1 VVGAGVAAWRRVVAQ
16 AAMAGVPTPAFAS
29 SLSYY
34 DGLRAERSTAALI
47 QGQRDLF
54 GAHTYRRV
62 DRVGTFH
69 TQWSADRTEI
79 EIAGV
84 AIPAGQGRPTT
95 GG

>member
-1 VVGAGVAAWRRVVAQ
+1 
-16 AAMAGVPTPAFAS
+16 MAGVPTPAFAS

-69 TQWSADRTEI
+69 TKWSTDRAEI
-79 EIAGV
+79 GIAGV